1 MATNPDG
8 LPYRY
13 RPAAHDYGTRSVP
26 AQGIVFHMAE
36 GCNVA
41 GYLAGDNVLR
51 GVSAHFTIEANG
63 EVVQMLPLDH
73 VSGSLNPRDVRT
85 STDAGGKFGRRY
97 TRYYD
102 PDILTGK
109 ANHRTISVEMA
120 GRAGSPWSC
129 GDGAQFP
136 PGINEDQLAA
146 AIGLVGRLRKRY
158 KRPIG
163 VNVHRDF
170 ADYKSCPGKTKNIMA
185 LLDAVGHGAEKQEP
199 PVEPPVD
206 PEVEKLQEQLAAT
219 KAQLEDAEDAIADS
233 VILVKKAADRLA
245 AYTPKP
251 NE

>member
-13 RPAAHDYGTRSVP
+13 RPAAHNYGSRSVP

-36 GCNVA
+36 GCNVT

-51 GVSAHFTIEANG
+51 GVSAHFTIEADG
-63 EVVQMLPLDH
+63 EVVQMLPLGD

-85 STDAGGKFGRRY
+85 STDANGNYGRRF

-102 PDILTGK
+102 PDILTGN

-120 GRAGSPWSC
+120 GRAGQPWSC
-129 GDGAQFP
+129 GELGPFR
-136 PGINEDQLAA
+136 PGINDAQLESAKE
-146 AIGLVGRLRKRY
+146 LVQRLRDRY

-170 ADYKSCPGKTKNIMA
+170 ADYKSCPGNGTNIRA
-185 LLDAVGHGAEKQEP
+185 LLAAVGHGAEKEKP

-206 PEVEKLQEQLAAT
+206 PEVEKLQQQLAAT

-233 VILVKKAADRLA
+233 VVLVQKAADRLA